1 MDTTPPPPPPLP
13 PLPPLNRLPTE
24 ILGLII
30 DRLDPPTLTVCVRIN
45 STWKELCT
53 PRLWST
59 FNINNGE
66 RLERFQTD
74 EALQALSRN
83 VGYIRE
89 LSLVYT
95 SICNI
100 FAPFDTSFSHARD
113 TAAYAH
119 QSKGLDCP
127 NLQKLAFSLF
137 EVPEQEDDNDSWGE
151 EDDSQLDMPLDPALE
166 KAVAAFI
173 CRHPNLKE
181 LDLQRSMTPETLL
194 PLLTVHLPHLEVLYL
209 FPLRPYRQSL
219 VKILLENL
227 PRTIRSIHIGVDL
240 TSSTAAHLTAD
251 KIQRD
256 LGAPLLKQHDALESL
271 CIGGAFRA
279 PEDYLM
285 LLPFLDTCTRRLKT
299 FRIHGVQWMHQPQVK
314 AALTR
319 LGVVLEY
326 IGANDFPAGTGA
338 EDPEIGAY
346 LSLTAHWKSIHLR
359 DCSKAGPL
367 AVAAMSDRGTYLK
380 RLNFEGCHQISSK
393 DLCSILEATPN
404 LEVLIVLNH
413 QERMDARDPFVSA
426 ADLASLSWASQS
438 LVQFSCRIK
447 VPRPSADDEQEG
459 LTSSSSLSKGSAWEQ
474 SRDLQRQVYR
484 KLAEQK
490 RLSHLELG
498 VTYYRRLRASDP
510 QFQRQCLEMTL
521 ESGLDELSCLTL
533 LQVLNVSN
541 MDQRIGVAELEWIDR
556 SWPHLRRIAGVLINW
571 VNPMPG
577 VLEWIMDN
585 RRDWAYS
592 GELGRLPPAAT

>member
-1 MDTTPPPPPPLP
+1 MDTTPTPPPLP

-119 QSKGLDCP
+119 QSQGLDCP

-404 LEVLIVLNH
+404 LEVLIALNH

-459 LTSSSSLSKGSAWEQ
+459 LSSSSSLSKDAASAAMDIATTTPPPPPPTL
-474 SRDLQRQVYR
+474 SRLLTEMFDII
-484 KLAEQK
+484 
-490 RLSHLELG
+490 LE
-498 VTYYRRLRASDP
+498 
-510 QFQRQCLEMTL
+510 
-521 ESGLDELSCLTL
+521 
-533 LQVLNVSN
+533 
-541 MDQRIGVAELEWIDR
+541 
-556 SWPHLRRIAGVLINW
+556 
-571 VNPMPG
+571 
-577 VLEWIMDN
+577 
-585 RRDWAYS
+585 
-592 GELGRLPPAAT
+592 